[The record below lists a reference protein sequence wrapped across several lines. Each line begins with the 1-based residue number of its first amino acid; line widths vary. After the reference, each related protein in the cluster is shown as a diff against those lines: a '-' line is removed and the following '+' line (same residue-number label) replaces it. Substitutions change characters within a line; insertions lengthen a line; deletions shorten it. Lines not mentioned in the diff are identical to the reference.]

1 MLRELL
7 GGVLAIAVLN
17 GPAVAQLPRVGSIDF
32 YGLRTLRPAYLYN
45 AIGVQIGDSLTTSS
59 EAARTAIRERLLQVA
74 GVADA
79 AVSIICCDGGR
90 SLMYVGIREIGSPEL
105 DFDSVPAGPERL
117 PDEMITAERD
127 YLRALTEAVRRN
139 QAEEDASAGHAL
151 MNYPPARA
159 VQERFVV
166 FAAQH
171 ETLLRT
177 VLKNSADEQHR
188 AVAAQILAYAA
199 DKKSVVTDLVRAT
212 RDPDAAVRNNAIR
225 ALGVMAAADIDVPLE
240 PFIDLLSS
248 VDWTDRNK
256 ASFVLTAITSNRDTA
271 SLRVLR
277 ERALGSLVEMARWR
291 FIGHAAPAGIILGR
305 MAGIPEDQIF
315 AKLVQNRE
323 EVIAGAMK

>member
-7 GGVLAIAVLN
+7 GGVLAIAVLT
-17 GPAVAQLPRVGSIDF
+17 GSATAQLPRVGSIDF

-45 AIGVQIGDSLTTSS
+45 AIGVQIGDSLTNSR
-59 EAARTAIRERLLQVA
+59 EAARATIRERLLQVA

-79 AVSIICCDGGR
+79 DVSMVCCDAGR
-90 SLMYVGIREIGSPEL
+90 SLMYVGIREVGSPAL
-105 DFDSVPAGPERL
+105 VLDSVPAGSERL
-117 PDEMITAERD
+117 PDEMIAAERE
-127 YLRALTEAVRRN
+127 YLRAGM
-139 QAEEDASAGHAL
+139 D
-151 MNYPPARA
+151 A
-159 VQERFVV
+159 VQERFLS

-171 ETLLRT
+171 ETLLRA
-177 VLKNSADEQHR
+177 VLRNSGDAHHR
-188 AVAAQILAYAA
+188 AVAAQILAYVA
-199 DKKSVVTDLVRAT
+199 DKKSVVADLVRAT
-212 RDPDAAVRNNAIR
+212 RDPTADVRNNAMR
-225 ALGVMAAADIDVPLE
+225 ALGIMAAADIDVPLE

-256 ASFVLTAITSNRDTA
+256 ASFVLAAITSDRDPA
-271 SLRVLR
+271 RLRLLR